1 MSRLPPGSILLAY
14 QALGRLATGAMDKA
28 CARPERGPG
37 IEKGNDM
44 QPYELTTV
52 KVAECALDPSDVF
65 ERQVPARMDNSP
77 CVARAA
83 EHAR

>member
-1 MSRLPPGSILLAY
+1 
-14 QALGRLATGAMDKA
+14 
-28 CARPERGPG
+28 
-37 IEKGNDM
+37 M

-52 KVAECALDPSDVF
+52 KVAERALDPSDVF
-65 ERQVPARMDNSP
+65 ERHVPAHMHMDNSP